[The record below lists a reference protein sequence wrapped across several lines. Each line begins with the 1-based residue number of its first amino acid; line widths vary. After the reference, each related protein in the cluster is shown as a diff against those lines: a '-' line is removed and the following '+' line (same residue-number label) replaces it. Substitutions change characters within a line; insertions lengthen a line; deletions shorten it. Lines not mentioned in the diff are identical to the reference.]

1 MDIYVGGL
9 PFKMTEKELRSMFEN
24 YGEVESAKIIIDK
37 ITRQNKGFGFVTMP
51 NNTEASLAIKSLN
64 NFKIGERT
72 ISVTKSE
79 PKAESGKKRSFGKGF
94 KGGNYAGKSSSDTK
108 TSFRTDS
115 KSESKS
121 NFRIDRNKTA
131 NYGNDRNNKK

>member
-51 NNTEASLAIKSLN
+51 NNT
-64 NFKIGERT
+64 
-72 ISVTKSE
+72 
-79 PKAESGKKRSFGKGF
+79 
-94 KGGNYAGKSSSDTK
+94 
-108 TSFRTDS
+108 
-115 KSESKS
+115 
-121 NFRIDRNKTA
+121 
-131 NYGNDRNNKK
+131 

>member
-79 PKAESGKKRSFGKGF
+79 PKAESGKKRSFGK
-94 KGGNYAGKSSSDTK
+94 
-108 TSFRTDS
+108 DS
-115 KSESKS
+115 KVEIMLEKAVQIQNSDLDLSPSLNPNQILELIELQK
-121 NFRIDRNKTA
+121 RQK
-131 NYGNDRNNKK
+131 